1 MLFEQTEKMFELA
14 TSTGP
19 MKNRLVAVFFA
30 FFGGVVGLHKMYLRG
45 WSAGSPRLVFF
56 FLAIFLRWPIVLVIL
71 TIIAILEGILLVTQ
85 DQETFD
91 KKYNSGEPS
100 PATSRRERHKER
112 KQRRRRRKAP
122 RPAAIFSGAG
132 KFIKSG
138 MKKFR
143 NYDLK
148 GALADF
154 LQAEERDP
162 RSATVHFNLA
172 CTYSMLED
180 PAKGFHH
187 LSLAM
192 THGFRDEEKIK
203 THDALAFLRIQPEFP
218 DFVANGYQPVTDQA
232 ALSPGDE
239 GNLLDELRRLGEL
252 REKGNLSAEEFDE
265 RKRNLFG

>member
-1 MLFEQTEKMFELA
+1 MFELA
-14 TSTGP
+14 SSTIP
-19 MKNRLVAVFFA
+19 MKNRFVAVFFA
-30 FFGGVVGLHKMYLRG
+30 FFGGLVGLHKMYLRG
-45 WSAGSPRLVFF
+45 WSAGSGRLVFF
-56 FLAIFLRWPIVLVIL
+56 FLALFLRWPIVLVIL
-71 TIIAILEGILLVTQ
+71 TVVAILEGVLMASM

-91 KKYNSGEPS
+91 RKYNSGIQENR
-100 PATSRRERHKER
+100 TSRSEQRQQPRERRH
-112 KQRRRRRKAP
+112 QRRAP

-132 KFIKSG
+132 KFITSG

-154 LQAEERDP
+154 LQAETRDP

-180 PAKGFHH
+180 AGKGFHH

-192 THGFRDEEKIK
+192 MHGFQDEEKISS
-203 THDALAFLRIQPEFP
+203 HDALAFLRIQPEFRA
-218 DFVANGYQPVTDQA
+218 FVANGYQPVSEHQA
-232 ALSPGDE
+232 LESGKE
-239 GNLLDELRRLGEL
+239 QNLLEELRRLSEQ
-252 REKGNLSAEEFDE
+252 REEGKLTAEEFDS

>member
-1 MLFEQTEKMFELA
+1 MFELA
-14 TSTGP
+14 TSSVP
-19 MKNRLVAVFFA
+19 MKNRFVAVFFA
-30 FFGGVVGLHKMYLRG
+30 FFGGIVGLHKMYLKG
-45 WSAGSPRLVFF
+45 WSAGSSRLVFF
-56 FLAIFLRWPIVLVIL
+56 FLALFLRWPVVLVIL
-71 TIIAILEGILLVTQ
+71 TVVAILEGVLMASM

-91 KKYNSGEPS
+91 KKYNSGVPEAS
-100 PATSRRERHKER
+100 SSRSEQRQQRQE
-112 KQRRRRRKAP
+112 RRRHRRTP

-162 RSATVHFNLA
+162 RSPTIHFNLA

-180 PAKGFHH
+180 AAKGFHH

-192 THGFRDEEKIK
+192 THGFHDEEKIG
-203 THDALAFLRIQPEFP
+203 THDALAFLRIQPQFRA
-218 DFVANGYQPVTDQA
+218 FVANGYKPVSEHQA
-232 ALSPGDE
+232 LDTGKE
-239 GNLLDELRRLGEL
+239 QNLLDELRRLSEE
-252 REKGNLSAEEFDE
+252 REEGKLTAEEFDV

>member
-1 MLFEQTEKMFELA
+1 MFELA
-14 TSTGP
+14 TSSVP
-19 MKNRLVAVFFA
+19 MKNRFVAVFFA
-30 FFGGVVGLHKMYLRG
+30 FFGGIVGLHKMYLKG
-45 WSAGSPRLVFF
+45 WSAGSGRLVFF
-56 FLAIFLRWPIVLVIL
+56 FLALFLRWPVVLVIL
-71 TIIAILEGILLVTQ
+71 TVVAILEGILMASM

-91 KKYNSGEPS
+91 KKYNSGVPD
-100 PATSRRERHKER
+100 ATSSRSEQRQQRQEHRRH
-112 KQRRRRRKAP
+112 RRAP

-138 MKKFR
+138 IKKFR

-154 LQAEERDP
+154 LQAEQRDP

-180 PAKGFHH
+180 AAKGFHH

-192 THGFRDEEKIK
+192 SNGFHDEEKV
-203 THDALAFLRIQPEFP
+203 TSHDALAYLRIQPEFRA
-218 DFVANGYQPVTDQA
+218 FVANGYQPVSEQQA
-232 ALSPGDE
+232 LNE
-239 GNLLDELRRLGEL
+239 GNEQNLLDQLRQLSEE
-252 REKGNLSAEEFDE
+252 REEGKLTAEEFDL